1 MDQYFTQSHT
11 YTYTSASAHT
21 HTHWN
26 HSSPSAYN
34 QWLYALASRD
44 VPLFGRFGFCI
55 RQKSMFSIRV
65 YFSRFHSRSASAYF
79 QRMDD
84 VGATS
89 CRHLF
94 LAFVLHL
101 MTSATGYYFWS
112 SYRQYFVC
120 AFFLRLLLLLL
131 CCPLLLTAL
140 DFMLLSL
147 SLSVSVIRPLIWRC
161 WLSVGLLLTHFKYIN
176 RTKTHVPSNIS
187 YGGFSGGRERERE
200 SHSQHSGIFSAFLQQ
215 YVLLIIGII

>member
-1 MDQYFTQSHT
+1 
-11 YTYTSASAHT
+11 
-21 HTHWN
+21 
-26 HSSPSAYN
+26 
-34 QWLYALASRD
+34 
-44 VPLFGRFGFCI
+44 
-55 RQKSMFSIRV
+55 MFSIRV

-89 CRHLF
+89 CRHSF

-200 SHSQHSGIFSAFLQQ
+200 RESQSTLGHILRFSSAICTSN
-215 YVLLIIGII
+215 YRNYIIVNGTCPFGVVTKAS